1 MRLPGAG
8 AAGRDE
14 TDGARPR
21 QSLYRLVHE
30 GGMSADSIWME
41 KYRPKSL
48 DEVLG
53 QPLAVERLKAFAS
66 GEALPHI
73 LLSGPPGSGKT
84 TCALIV
90 ASGVLKGMLDGNYL
104 ELSASDLT
112 KARPVDQKTDDGDGN
127 TVVKTVV
134 KRDSS
139 PLWRIRE
146 FASTTSLDGVGF
158 RVVLIDEVDT
168 LSRPVQQ
175 ALRRTMEVYSGNCAF
190 ILACNHPSMLI
201 DPLRSRCAHVTFRPI
216 PSQCISERIS
226 YVAEAEGVELE
237 EGAADG
243 IAMASEG
250 DMRRALCILQ
260 AAASSKKTVDL
271 DTVFGLTETPAVAVT
286 DTMLKD
292 ALKGDIVKARES
304 LDRMLIEGGMSG
316 REIMEIVHSRALAL
330 GLPDQDTVRLIDKIG
345 EIDHRIAECGSNGT
359 DSPIERVQI
368 EHLLAYLAMT
378 GRRRRRFPGTLSE
391 R

>member
-1 MRLPGAG
+1 
-8 AAGRDE
+8 
-14 TDGARPR
+14 
-21 QSLYRLVHE
+21 
-30 GGMSADSIWME
+30 MSADSIWME

-53 QPLAVERLKAFAS
+53 QPLAVER
-66 GEALPHI
+66 
-73 LLSGPPGSGKT
+73 
-84 TCALIV
+84 IV

-190 ILACNHPSMLI
+190 ILVCNHPSLLI
-201 DPLRSRCAHVTFRPI
+201 DPLRSRCAHVTFRPV
-216 PSQCISERIS
+216 PAQCISDRIA
-226 YVAEAEGVELE
+226 YIAAAEGVELA

-243 IAMASEG
+243 IAVASEG

-260 AAASSKKTVDL
+260 TAASSKKTVDL

-286 DTMLKD
+286 DAMLKE
-292 ALKGDIVKARES
+292 ALKGDVVKARES

-316 REIMEIVHSRALAL
+316 RDIMEIVHSRALAL
-330 GLPDQDTVRLIDKIG
+330 GLSDQDTVRLIDKIG
-345 EIDHRIAECGSNGT
+345 ETDHRIAECGSNGT

-378 GRRRRRFPGTLSE
+378 GRRRRRSPDRSPKDA
-391 R
+391 

>member
-1 MRLPGAG
+1 M
-8 AAGRDE
+8 
-14 TDGARPR
+14 
-21 QSLYRLVHE
+21 
-30 GGMSADSIWME
+30 
-41 KYRPKSL
+41 
-48 DEVLG
+48 
-53 QPLAVERLKAFAS
+53 
-66 GEALPHI
+66 HI
-73 LLSGPPGSGKT
+73 GK
-84 TCALIV
+84 
-90 ASGVLKGMLDGNYL
+90 
-104 ELSASDLT
+104 DL
-112 KARPVDQKTDDGDGN
+112 
-127 TVVKTVV
+127 
-134 KRDSS
+134 
-139 PLWRIRE
+139 
-146 FASTTSLDGVGF
+146 
-158 RVVLIDEVDT
+158 
-168 LSRPVQQ
+168 
-175 ALRRTMEVYSGNCAF
+175 
-190 ILACNHPSMLI
+190 H
-201 DPLRSRCAHVTFRPI
+201 
-216 PSQCISERIS
+216 
-226 YVAEAEGVELE
+226 VAEAEGVELE

-286 DTMLKD
+286 DAMLKD

-345 EIDHRIAECGSNGT
+345 ETDHRIAECGSNGT